1 MHAVHVLKYGNLT
14 LLKALDG
21 IPGDQWETEG
31 VCGWWSVKNIIAH
44 LASFEHIL
52 DEVLATFQGGGPT
65 PYMQAWAKGNFNDVQ
80 VAERQDMSWKET
92 LEEYEQMHARNMQR
106 AAQIPLETWR
116 ETGAIPWY
124 GEEYDLEDFIGY
136 QYYGHKREHSAQINV
151 FKDRFK
157 V

>member
-1 MHAVHVLKYGNLT
+1 MHAVDVLKYGNLT

-80 VAERQDMSWKET
+80 VAERQDVSWKET
-92 LEEYEQMHARNMQR
+92 LDEYEQIHAHNMQR
-106 AAQIPLETWR
+106 AAQIPEV
-116 ETGAIPWY
+116 AIMP
-124 GEEYDLEDFIGY
+124 
-136 QYYGHKREHSAQINV
+136 SAPPSGTV
-151 FKDRFK
+151 MSAVRL
-157 V
+157 

>member
-1 MHAVHVLKYGNLT
+1 MHAVDVLKYGNLT

-65 PYMQAWAKGNFNDVQ
+65 PYMQAWAKGNFND
-80 VAERQDMSWKET
+80 
-92 LEEYEQMHARNMQR
+92 
-106 AAQIPLETWR
+106 
-116 ETGAIPWY
+116 
-124 GEEYDLEDFIGY
+124 GEEYDLEDFIAY
-136 QYYGHKREHSAQINV
+136 QYYGHKREHSAQINI